1 MPKFVAQVVDS
12 TGRVSKQSV
21 EAVSIQQAAALFRS
35 QFPRVGKIERSS
47 INLNINLLP
56 FFDRNFGNISIKDK
70 ALFSRQFS
78 VMINAGVAIVRCLN
92 ILQEQCTNNKLKRV
106 LRDVTAEVQEGN
118 NLADSMKKHPQCFD
132 ELYVSM
138 VEAGESGGVLDEVL
152 ERLSNLYEDMAKLR
166 NQIIS
171 ALAYP
176 LVVLIIAILAFF
188 GMTIFLVPTFAKIFE
203 QIHATLPPL
212 TQFMVFLSEVL
223 RSWLIIIPIAIIL
236 AILFLLVSYYKTPVG
251 RRQIDLFKLK
261 MPLFGNLNQKSS
273 IALFSR
279 ILGTLLKSGVPILQ
293 SLDIVSKTLGNRVIA
308 DAVQNAKSDIQQGGE
323 ISLALQKARV
333 FPPMSIQMI
342 NVGEETGELDA
353 MLMKIADFY
362 EDEVTQAVKALTSLI
377 EPLLIVFVATIVGT
391 ILLAMYMPL
400 FSIYDQLQG

>member
-1 MPKFVAQVVDS
+1 
-12 TGRVSKQSV
+12 
-21 EAVSIQQAAALFRS
+21 
-35 QFPRVGKIERSS
+35 
-47 INLNINLLP
+47 
-56 FFDRNFGNISIKDK
+56 
-70 ALFSRQFS
+70 
-78 VMINAGVAIVRCLN
+78 
-92 ILQEQCTNNKLKRV
+92 
-106 LRDVTAEVQEGN
+106 
-118 NLADSMKKHPQCFD
+118 
-132 ELYVSM
+132 
-138 VEAGESGGVLDEVL
+138 
-152 ERLSNLYEDMAKLR
+152 
-166 NQIIS
+166 
-171 ALAYP
+171 
-176 LVVLIIAILAFF
+176 
-188 GMTIFLVPTFAKIFE
+188 
-203 QIHATLPPL
+203 
-212 TQFMVFLSEVL
+212 MVFLSEVL

-362 EDEVTQAVKALTSLI
+362 EDEVAQAVKALTSLI

-400 FSIYDQLQG
+400 FSIYDQLG

>member
-12 TGRVSKQSV
+12 TGRLSKQSV

-400 FSIYDQLQG
+400 FSIYDKLS

>member
-35 QFPRVGKIERSS
+35 QFPRVGKIKRSS

-377 EPLLIVFVATIVGT
+377 EPILIVFVATIVGT